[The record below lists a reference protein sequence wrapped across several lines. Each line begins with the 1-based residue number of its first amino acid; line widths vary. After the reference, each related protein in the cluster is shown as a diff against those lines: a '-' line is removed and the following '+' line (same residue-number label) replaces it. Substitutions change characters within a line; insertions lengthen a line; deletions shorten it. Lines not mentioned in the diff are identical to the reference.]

1 MGAAPETMAR
11 ALLNPRAFLNLRLS
25 IPDRIGIRMSLLS
38 FSSGSFAS
46 IPVWNLVQ
54 IPWHGKKHSGL
65 CVLKVLSKGVEAF
78 GKRDRSTKTENSI
91 FNHNSLCNM
100 VQWQIGE
107 KIIFPLKSTF
117 SGLDSNVSTAVLELA
132 R

>member
-1 MGAAPETMAR
+1 MAQFSVIPYPLVILIPIFLNHALCVSNMGAAPETIAR

-54 IPWHGKKHSGL
+54 IRGTAKNTVG
-65 CVLKVLSKGVEAF
+65 CVS
-78 GKRDRSTKTENSI
+78 
-91 FNHNSLCNM
+91 
-100 VQWQIGE
+100 
-107 KIIFPLKSTF
+107 
-117 SGLDSNVSTAVLELA
+117 
-132 R
+132 